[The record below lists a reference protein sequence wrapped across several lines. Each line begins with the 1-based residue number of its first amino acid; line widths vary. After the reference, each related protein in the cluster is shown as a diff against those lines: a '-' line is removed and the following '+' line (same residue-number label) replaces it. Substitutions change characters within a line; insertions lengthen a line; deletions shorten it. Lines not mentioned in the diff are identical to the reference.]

1 MTHLALKIKVINIER
16 EMKKYR
22 EKFVKIE
29 VVGMVAMIGVILQK
43 LVGER

>member
-1 MTHLALKIKVINIER
+1 MTHLALKIKVTNIER

-29 VVGMVAMIGVILQK
+29 VVGMVAMIGVVLQK